1 MLETQMANMDNR
13 ELIPN
18 PEDNQGI
25 QALLK
30 IMAHA
35 LTNWFQT
42 SFKAIPKDTVSTHNI
57 KW

>member
-1 MLETQMANMDNR
+1 MLEIQMANMENR
-13 ELIPN
+13 ELIHN

-30 IMAHA
+30 IMSQA
-35 LTNWFQT
+35 LSNWYET
-42 SFKAIPKDTVSTHNI
+42 SFKAIQKDTVSTHNI